1 MGQPATASLSLR
13 DVVFDRMPGA
23 SQTTDDVATLSGER
37 KEIIRRALN
46 TKVLVPNI
54 LELMPAWPSE
64 FQPNIDE
71 VNVEIDEW
79 LKT

>member
-1 MGQPATASLSLR
+1 
-13 DVVFDRMPGA
+13 MPGTT
-23 SQTTDDVATLSGER
+23 QTADDAAILSGER
-37 KEIIRRALN
+37 GEVIRRAVN
-46 TKVLVPNI
+46 KTVLVPNI

-71 VNVEIDEW
+71 INVKIDEW

>member
-1 MGQPATASLSLR
+1 M
-13 DVVFDRMPGA
+13 
-23 SQTTDDVATLSGER
+23 DDVATLSGER